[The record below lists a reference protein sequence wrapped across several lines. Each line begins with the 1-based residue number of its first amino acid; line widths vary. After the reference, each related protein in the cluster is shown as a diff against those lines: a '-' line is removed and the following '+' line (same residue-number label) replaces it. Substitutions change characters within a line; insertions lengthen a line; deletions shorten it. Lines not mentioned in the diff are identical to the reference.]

1 MQHLAADLMGPFPSG
16 HSILVVVD
24 YYSRFYEYEI
34 LRSTAIDKV
43 IDAMEE
49 MFSRHG
55 LPLTIKTDNG
65 PQFKAAEFNA
75 YWGGGEAK
83 SIHGEADKDC
93 PGRRSQLEERIA
105 KVRYEV
111 QRTSSDNHREKPSR
125 ANVQPSHQ
133 GETTRPQHGLS

>member
-1 MQHLAADLMGPFPSG
+1 MAQPNPPEPIRSTALPDAPWQHLAADLMGTFSFWP
-16 HSILVVVD
+16 LYRD

-34 LRSTAIDKV
+34 LRSATTDQV

-75 YWGGGEAK
+75 YCTANFITHVKVTPKWAQPNGEV
-83 SIHGEADKDC
+83 E
-93 PGRRSQLEERIA
+93 RQNRSMEKRIKIA
-105 KVRYEV
+105 QAE
-111 QRTSSDNHREKPSR
+111 
-125 ANVQPSHQ
+125 
-133 GETTRPQHGLS
+133 GLD